1 MQKSEVKDLTVG
13 SPMKLILSF
22 AVPMLLGFL
31 FQQFYNMVDTI
42 IVGKCLGVSSLA
54 AVGSTGSINFMI
66 IGFCT
71 GACSGF
77 AIPVAQKFGAG
88 DYTGMRK
95 FVANAGWLSAVFA
108 VVMTTIVGLLCMNIL
123 QWMNTPEDIIQGAY
137 DYIFVIFLGI
147 PVTYLYNMLAG
158 IIRSLGDSK
167 TPVYFLLLSSLMNIG
182 LDFFTILVLG
192 MGVGG
197 PALATVISQGISAV
211 LCLIYMIRHYPI
223 LHMKNGE
230 WKPDGR
236 MLGTLCSMGI
246 PMGLQYSI
254 TAIGSVVLQGAVN
267 GLGSD
272 IVAAQTAGG
281 KAAQF
286 LSVPLES
293 IGTAMTTYTSQNM
306 GAKDLD
312 RVNHGVNTALGI
324 GCVYSVASFLILRVL
339 DKPLIGLFLDA
350 GETAIMANA
359 QDFIFWNSVFYIPL
373 AVLIIYRYT
382 IQGLG
387 HSGLAMFAGVA
398 EMIAR
403 AMVGFWFVPLW
414 GYFAAC
420 IANPVAWFFACFFL
434 IPAYFVVFRKLQKEK
449 QQETAAKTQ

>member
-1 MQKSEVKDLTVG
+1 
-13 SPMKLILSF
+13 
-22 AVPMLLGFL
+22 
-31 FQQFYNMVDTI
+31 
-42 IVGKCLGVSSLA
+42 
-54 AVGSTGSINFMI
+54 MI

-108 VVMTTIVGLLCMNIL
+108 VVMTTVVGALCMNIL

-211 LCLIYMIRHYPI
+211 LCLVYMLRHYPI

-254 TAIGSVVLQGAVN
+254 TAIGSVVLQTAVN
-267 GLGSD
+267 SLGSMA
-272 IVAAQTAGG
+272 VAAVSTGS
-281 KAAQF
+281 KVSMF
-286 LSVPLES
+286 FCCPF
-293 IGTAMTTYTSQNM
+293 
-306 GAKDLD
+306 D
-312 RVNHGVNTALGI
+312 ALG
-324 GCVYSVASFLILRVL
+324 G
-339 DKPLIGLFLDA
+339 
-350 GETAIMANA
+350 TMA
-359 QDFIFWNSVFYIPL
+359 
-373 AVLIIYRYT
+373 T
-382 IQGLG
+382 
-387 HSGLAMFAGVA
+387 
-398 EMIAR
+398 
-403 AMVGFWFVPLW
+403 
-414 GYFAAC
+414 
-420 IANPVAWFFACFFL
+420 
-434 IPAYFVVFRKLQKEK
+434 
-449 QQETAAKTQ
+449 

>member
-137 DYIFVIFLGI
+137 DYIFVIFMGI
-147 PVTYLYNMLAG
+147 PVTYMYNLLAG

-167 TPVYFLLLSSLMNIG
+167 TPVYFLLLSSVLNIG
-182 LDFFTILVLG
+182 LDFFTILVLR

-197 PALATVISQGISAV
+197 PALATVVSQGISAV
-211 LCLIYMIRHYPI
+211 LCLAYMIHKFPV
-223 LHMKNGE
+223 L
-230 WKPDGR
+230 R
-236 MLGTLCSMGI
+236 MEADEKKLDRDMIRVLCAMGI

-254 TAIGSVVLQGAVN
+254 TAIGSVILQAAVN
-267 GLGSD
+267 SLGSMA
-272 IVAAQTAGG
+272 VAAVSTGS
-281 KAAQF
+281 KISMF
-286 LSVPLES
+286 FCTPF
-293 IGTAMTTYTSQNM
+293 
-306 GAKDLD
+306 D
-312 RVNHGVNTALGI
+312 ALG
-324 GCVYSVASFLILRVL
+324 
-339 DKPLIGLFLDA
+339 
-350 GETAIMANA
+350 
-359 QDFIFWNSVFYIPL
+359 
-373 AVLIIYRYT
+373 
-382 IQGLG
+382 
-387 HSGLAMFAGVA
+387 
-398 EMIAR
+398 
-403 AMVGFWFVPLW
+403 
-414 GYFAAC
+414 
-420 IANPVAWFFACFFL
+420 
-434 IPAYFVVFRKLQKEK
+434 
-449 QQETAAKTQ
+449 

>member
-147 PVTYLYNMLAG
+147 PVMFGASLLKILHYGLAFSAMELFFMAAAMV
-158 IIRSLGDSK
+158 IAFVVSMYSIQ
-167 TPVYFLLLSSLMNIG
+167 FLLG
-182 LDFFTILVLG
+182 YVKKHDFKFFGYYRIVLG
-192 MGVGG
+192 
-197 PALATVISQGISAV
+197 VIV
-211 LCLIYMIRHYPI
+211 LIYF
-223 LHMKNGE
+223 
-230 WKPDGR
+230 
-236 MLGTLCSMGI
+236 
-246 PMGLQYSI
+246 GL
-254 TAIGSVVLQGAVN
+254 TAIL
-267 GLGSD
+267 
-272 IVAAQTAGG
+272 T
-281 KAAQF
+281 K
-286 LSVPLES
+286 
-293 IGTAMTTYTSQNM
+293 
-306 GAKDLD
+306 
-312 RVNHGVNTALGI
+312 
-324 GCVYSVASFLILRVL
+324 
-339 DKPLIGLFLDA
+339 
-350 GETAIMANA
+350 
-359 QDFIFWNSVFYIPL
+359 
-373 AVLIIYRYT
+373 
-382 IQGLG
+382 
-387 HSGLAMFAGVA
+387 
-398 EMIAR
+398 
-403 AMVGFWFVPLW
+403 
-414 GYFAAC
+414 
-420 IANPVAWFFACFFL
+420 
-434 IPAYFVVFRKLQKEK
+434 
-449 QQETAAKTQ
+449 